1 MKIKHT
7 SETILKLNGKE
18 VQCLRDVL
26 GQVSASHPEIYKMF
40 DMLDNMPSVD
50 SSNCNLRGLTGRI
63 LYERY

>member
-50 SSNCNLRGLTGRI
+50 SSNCKSRGLTGKINYRS
-63 LYERY
+63 